1 MADEGE
7 SAESLAAR
15 WRVRGLLLL
24 LVVMGELPELMC
36 ICEDE
41 DESSSV
47 ASDTVRFFPATGP
60 WLELDGLTTFA
71 SVMTATAGDVEL
83 LLLLPFASST

>member
-1 MADEGE
+1 MDEGGE

-15 WRVRGLLLL
+15 WRVRGLLLLL

-83 LLLLPFASST
+83 LQLLPFASM